1 MIFDTKAQEWEYY
14 SRILNAPDLTVPAYG
29 VRGEIVQITAEQYIR
44 EIARITSSTY
54 ESHMKILTTYP
65 ADRKNIEHLKT
76 LDFPIAIPVI
86 NYSCRAQEGR
96 HRAVAFA
103 ELHGDDATFPCLA
116 VYWIDEQKK
125 GLSFWQ
131 WMRKQREAREHRK
144 EVKP

>member
-1 MIFDTKAQEWEYY
+1 MIFDTSNQEWGYY
-14 SRILNAPDLTVPAYG
+14 KNILNAPDLTVPEYG
-29 VRGEIVQITAEQYIR
+29 VYGRIVYMTAEQYIR
-44 EIARITSSTY
+44 ECARITHTQY
-54 ESHMKILTTYP
+54 ESHMRILKHEK
-65 ADRKNIEHLKT
+65 ADRNNIEYLKT

-131 WMRKQREAREHRK
+131 WMRKRRK
-144 EVKP
+144 E